1 MIPFH
6 IIYSWLFKSF
16 RIDAETDLL
25 DRLVKDWYNK
35 FIIVKR
41 SWIFALFIAWIPLM
55 IICLSGISIAIAYTQ
70 IPVAIIAYTII
81 IANVLMSAIL
91 IVSSVVYI
99 HHFHTVHSKAQ
110 IFEDHTALRAK
121 LELGDTYFTRFFN
134 WTITNQVILFIAII
148 LEIIFMILYRNVLW
162 DHVWVLSTDLL
173 VMFSEI
179 VFLRI
184 FRKKMIDLEMDFN
197 MVVPG
202 KIFFVNQTGVL
213 SSVQSIESGKIKTVR
228 SLFPNKIAS
237 FFNYGTIDILTEGDT
252 TDMLGTMTMYY
263 VTDPDG
269 VVASIQTIL
278 KEARDMEG
286 TTIVESQTIINENT
300 RINSDEHAFDTREKI
315 RDVLR

>member
-1 MIPFH
+1 
-6 IIYSWLFKSF
+6 
-16 RIDAETDLL
+16 
-25 DRLVKDWYNK
+25 
-35 FIIVKR
+35 
-41 SWIFALFIAWIPLM
+41 M

-81 IANVLMSAIL
+81 IANVLMSMIL

-134 WTITNQVILFIAII
+134 WTITNQVILFIAIV

-162 DHVWVLSTDLL
+162 DHIWVLSTDLL